1 MANLSDIVNILE
13 TTGNAMQGLGS
24 FTYGARSEV
33 NINRSEE
40 FPKLVLDRNLSLQ
53 SKNQTKGTRVYAF
66 IFQFYSLFH
75 RDLEARDIDQQEQ
88 DTLERLSEM
97 YFAEVV
103 DRLRAINCRIS
114 NDTYNGE
121 FTFMA
126 ANDRLLKLELRVNIE
141 AHGKVC
147 TEGVFTYGT

>member
-1 MANLSDIVNILE
+1 MVNLTDIVNILE

-33 NINRSEE
+33 NINRAEE
-40 FPKLVLDRNLSLQ
+40 FPKLILDRNLTLQ
-53 SKNQTKGTRVYAF
+53 TKNQTKGIRVYAF
-66 IFQFYSLFH
+66 VFQFYSLFH
-75 RDLEARDIDQQEQ
+75 RDLEAREIDGQEQ
-88 DTLERLSEM
+88 DALERLSEM
-97 YFAEVV
+97 YFSEIV
-103 DRLRAINCRIS
+103 DRLRVINCRIS

-141 AHGKVC
+141 AHGKLC

>member
-1 MANLSDIVNILE
+1 MANLTDIVNILE

-33 NINRSEE
+33 NINRAED
-40 FPKLVLDRNLSLQ
+40 FPKLILNRNLTLQ
-53 SKNQTKGTRVYAF
+53 TKNQTKGIRVYAF
-66 IFQFYSLFH
+66 VFQFYSLFH
-75 RDLEARDIDQQEQ
+75 RDLEARGIDGQEQ
-88 DTLERLSEM
+88 DALERLSEM
-97 YFAEVV
+97 YFSEIV
-103 DRLRAINCRIS
+103 DRLRSINCRIS